1 MLSNVSPNRPDHR
14 ETAAPPKLKPN
25 EPPRNDSFRKAYK
38 EGRPPKEEEEEL
50 AATEEKEDSQP
61 PSLFDLSKKGST
73 KSKSSFS
80 KSSTLKDSSDAVSNR
95 PIISKREA
103 DQESGFLANG
113 GEAEADSDIP
123 QKPVDDHLFA
133 AGEKPLV
140 PEDSQ
145 QMKAP
150 QQEVEEPLVPEDSQ
164 QMEAPQQEME
174 ATSSPEGMETAPQ
187 EEVPQPQQM
196 PGDIKKPKD
205 QARLAEIAT
214 RQQGATLQQLPK
226 ARKSEE
232 ASFESKELGQVSKK
246 DKSKGEAKSTTSTA
260 DQEKAGVAA
269 VNSSIQS
276 VGFQAEKAEEVQE
289 TARSA
294 TIKDLAN
301 QIIDRI
307 QIMRRDNETST
318 MITLRH
324 PPILQ
329 GATITLTT
337 SDHAKKEFNISF
349 ANLTPDAK
357 LFLDRKLNEDSLT
370 QTLERKGIIVHMVS
384 TTTQPENLLNIDAA
398 GQAFR
403 DRQEQQQQQQQQRRQ
418 QQFENEEE
426 T

>member
-1 MLSNVSPNRPDHR
+1 MLSNVSPNRPDHK
-14 ETAAPPKLKPN
+14 ETNPPPRLKPN

-38 EGRPPKEEEEEL
+38 EGRPPKDEEEEL

-61 PSLFDLSKKGST
+61 PSLFDLSKKNST

-80 KSSTLKDSSDAVSNR
+80 KSSTLKDSSDSVSNR
-95 PIISKREA
+95 PILSKKEA
-103 DQESGFLANG
+103 DQESGSLAG
-113 GEAEADSDIP
+113 EGEAETDSDIF
-123 QKPVDDHLFA
+123 QKPTDDRLFA
-133 AGEKPLV
+133 A
-140 PEDSQ
+140 
-145 QMKAP
+145 
-150 QQEVEEPLVPEDSQ
+150 VEEPPLSEDSQ
-164 QMEAPQQEME
+164 QMEAPQEMQ
-174 ATSSPEGMETAPQ
+174 APEEMDAPQ
-187 EEVPQPQQM
+187 EEALQPQQM
-196 PGDIKKPKD
+196 PGEVKKPQD
-205 QARLAEIAT
+205 QARLAEAAT
-214 RQQGATLQQLPK
+214 RQQGATLQQSPK
-226 ARKSEE
+226 AKKSEE
-232 ASFESKELGQVSKK
+232 SSFESKETGQVSKK
-246 DKSKGEAKSTTSTA
+246 DKSKSESKSTASADA
-260 DQEKAGVAA
+260 DQEKAGAAA

-337 SDHAKKEFNISF
+337 SDNAKKEFNISF
-349 ANLTPDAK
+349 ANLSPDAK

-384 TTTQPENLLNIDAA
+384 TTTQPDNLLNIDAA
-398 GQAFR
+398 GQAQR
-403 DRQEQQQQQQQQRRQ
+403 DRQDQQQQQQQQQQQRRQ